1 MDYFPRG
8 GKCINAKGTRKRK
21 EPMRKPAMTTFR
33 LAEKNEK
40 AHKKRDEKAVA
51 FPKRQAQRQTLR
63 EREIRRKMGGKGKEK
78 KKKRRRTRRLLSAR
92 RKLWQ
97 KNRAGTSVW

>member
-1 MDYFPRG
+1 
-8 GKCINAKGTRKRK
+8 
-21 EPMRKPAMTTFR
+21 MRKPTMTTFR

-51 FPKRQAQRQTLR
+51 FPKRQAQRQTLQ

-78 KKKRRRTRRLLSAR
+78 KENAQTTFRAAEIMAKK
-92 RKLWQ
+92 
-97 KNRAGTSVW
+97 